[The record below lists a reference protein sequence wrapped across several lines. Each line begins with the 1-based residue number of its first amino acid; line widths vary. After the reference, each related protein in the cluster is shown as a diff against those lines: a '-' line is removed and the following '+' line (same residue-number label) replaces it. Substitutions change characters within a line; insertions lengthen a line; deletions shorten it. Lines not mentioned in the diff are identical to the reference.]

1 MAVQKAAEMEDEP
14 EVSPTRFVAF
24 HSPGPGWKAGVAF
37 FEQAGVDEHAAHYAG
52 AMGDGKLELGGPFL
66 DESGGMMVFA
76 RGLDRAAVDA
86 IAQADPAVRSGLLK
100 VDVRPWMAALSRE

>member
-1 MAVQKAAEMEDEP
+1 
-14 EVSPTRFVAF
+14 
-24 HSPGPGWKAGVAF
+24 
-37 FEQAGVDEHAAHYAG
+37 
-52 AMGDGKLELGGPFL
+52 
-66 DESGGMMVFA
+66 MMVFV